1 MAPGPGPFH
10 IAAPGPA
17 THLSEDSD
25 HLSPQPDILV
35 LQVEHLECGVC
46 KVECGML
53 LVWLVECGR

>member
-1 MAPGPGPFH
+1 MAPGPGPGPGPFH

-35 LQVEHLECGVC
+35 LQVEHLECGVWN
-46 KVECGML
+46 VISVVGG
-53 LVWLVECGR
+53 VW